1 MKFVE
6 WNGYTELLKKLFEE
20 IKFSDFDGIVAIGR
34 GGSIIAAYLGSK
46 FGIPTFTPVFVRHVR
61 TNGEIKLTTHDECG
75 VRSLRGRLLVVDD
88 SLIHGRAMRL
98 VLGLL
103 SKNTSARTL
112 AMYCRKGSEFKPDFV
127 GAYVDESEKEIIFPY
142 DPP

>member
-1 MKFVE
+1 MKYVDWDE
-6 WNGYTELLKKLFEE
+6 YITLLKKLLEE
-20 IKFSDFDGIVAIGR
+20 IRAHSFDGIVGIGR

-46 FGIPTFTPVFVRHVR
+46 AGIPTFTPVFVRHVKE
-61 TNGEIKLTTHDECG
+61 GDQ
-75 VRSLRGRLLVVDD
+75 VRLVTPESDVGSLKGRLLIVDD
-88 SLIHGRAMRL
+88 SLIHGTAMRF

-103 SKNTSARTL
+103 PRNTSTKTL

-127 GAYVDESEKEIIFPY
+127 GSYVDESEEEIVFPD